1 MFLSENEEMKIG
13 ILGTGMV
20 GTTIGTKLV
29 QLGHHV
35 MVGARETGNP
45 KALTWL
51 LSAGKTASQ
60 GSFAHAASFGEILFN
75 CTAGSISL
83 DALKMAGAD
92 NLGDKILIDVA
103 NPLDMSKGMPPTLT
117 ISNTDSLGERI
128 QAAFP
133 RVQVVKA
140 LNTINCNIMVN
151 PGLIK
156 GEHDLF
162 ICGNDASAKTR
173 VAGSLAEWF
182 GWRRENI
189 IDVGDI
195 TAARGTEMY
204 IALWVRVMLTLH
216 TAQFNVHVVK

>member
-1 MFLSENEEMKIG
+1 MKIG

-20 GTTIGTKLV
+20 GATLGTKLV

-35 MVGARETGNP
+35 MMGARETGNP

-60 GSFAHAASFGEILFN
+60 GTFAHAASFGEILFN
-75 CTAGSISL
+75 CTAGTVSL
-83 DALKMAGAD
+83 DALEMARAD
-92 NLGDKILIDVA
+92 NLDDKILIDVA
-103 NPLDMSKGMPPTLT
+103 NPLDMSKGMPPSLT
-117 ISNTDSLGERI
+117 IVNTDSLGERI

-133 RVQVVKA
+133 KVRVVKA

-151 PGLIK
+151 PGALE
-156 GEHDLF
+156 GDHDLF
-162 ICGNDASAKTR
+162 ICGNDSAAKAR
-173 VAGSLAEWF
+173 VADSLAEWF
-182 GWRRENI
+182 GWRRDHI

-204 IALWVRVMLTLH
+204 IALWARLMLTFH
-216 TAQFNVHVVK
+216 TAQFNVHVVR